1 MDESITKYELVAAFL
16 IALARL
22 IYDGPKLFDGKP
34 LEVDQVTALH
44 ATALAM
50 RIGELTG
57 QEPVTRGTFADRMRQ
72 ISGHTEHAP
81 RFEPGQPIGWVTVC
95 VSGLY
100 GGPPSCFK
108 FYEPGSV
115 LQAPGEVGSEGL

>member
-22 IYDGPKLFDGKP
+22 IYDGPKLFEGP

-50 RIGELTG
+50 RIGQLTG
-57 QEPVTRGTFADRMRQ
+57 QEPVTRDTFADRMRQ
-72 ISGHTEHAP
+72 LAEHTEHALH
-81 RFEPGQPIGWVTVC
+81 FEPGQPIGWVTVC

-100 GGPPSCFK
+100 GGPPTCFK
-108 FYEPGSV
+108 FYEPGTV
-115 LQAPGEVGSEGL
+115 LQIPGKGGGEGL

>member
-1 MDESITKYELVAAFL
+1 MDESITKYELAAAFL

-22 IYDGPKLFDGKP
+22 IYDGPKLFDGP

-50 RIGELTG
+50 RIGQLTG
-57 QEPVTRGTFADRMRQ
+57 QEPVTRETFADRMRQ
-72 ISGHTEHAP
+72 IARHTEHAP
-81 RFEPGQPIGWVTVC
+81 RFEPSQPIGWVTVC

-100 GGPPSCFK
+100 GGHPFCFK
-108 FYEPGSV
+108 VYEPGTV
-115 LQAPGEVGSEGL
+115 LKAPGEGGDEGQ

>member
-1 MDESITKYELVAAFL
+1 MDETITKYELVAAFL

-22 IYDGPKLFDGKP
+22 IYDGPKLFDGP

-50 RIGELTG
+50 RIGQLTG
-57 QEPVTRGTFADRMRQ
+57 QEPVTRDTFAHRMRQ
-72 ISGHTEHAP
+72 LAAHTEHAP

-95 VSGLY
+95 VSGLF

-108 FYEPGSV
+108 FYEPGTV
-115 LQAPGEVGSEGL
+115 LQAPGEGGGEGL